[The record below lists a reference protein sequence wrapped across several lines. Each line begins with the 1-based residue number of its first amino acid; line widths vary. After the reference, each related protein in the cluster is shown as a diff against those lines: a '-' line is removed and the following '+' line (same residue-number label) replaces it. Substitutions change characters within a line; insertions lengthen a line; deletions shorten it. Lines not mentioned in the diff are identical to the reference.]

1 MLTAPSPAPRLL
13 DNDTPPQRL
22 LVNEA
27 PYLGGVSCKGGLDAN
42 FHLHPQLD

>member
-1 MLTAPSPAPRLL
+1 LL